1 MFLPD
6 RTLAEQMKIRYEG
19 SFHGMAN
26 SSMVVSFM
34 LRHRDGYQANN
45 RPPRN
50 GSKKCHSSDN
60 STKDWKDVRYGL

>member
-1 MFLPD
+1 
-6 RTLAEQMKIRYEG
+6 
-19 SFHGMAN
+19 MAN

-34 LRHRDGYQANN
+34 LGYRDGYEANN